1 MSKTIKTIKCPQCGS
16 TRVDQIREDHYR
28 CRSCSTE
35 FWLDSDDIT
44 IHHRHEYP
52 GGTGP
57 ALEEDF
63 LKKYK
68 KHVYLVTGVFMFF
81 VFVFPFISSLL
92 QRPSIKSPLE
102 RALSADE
109 DQEQYFW
116 SWEEVTAFLDRKG
129 QPVIMGIGTRRMSR
143 RRDGREQ
150 ETRLAV
156 TVSPETKKL
165 LKVQELTDLKS
176 LEEATLQELSDG
188 RIYLII
194 NDRKIYEVNRG
205 NYELR
210 EIVPQV
216 EFPEVKELAKGISQ
230 IEFNHSDPDGLTLM
244 TSLGKKYIFY
254 PVLKKIYTENELWNA
269 YEAMPPNPQVYTAF
283 QFSTISISEYTEEL
297 IQLVKYQYR
306 WQVGYPKNKPS
317 FQWQKDY
324 GGSGIFT
331 DRDPYRKV
339 FISDWSKQRSR
350 LVSYKDFTPEA
361 YYFSPE
367 VLHYDDNQVFITYR
381 PTVDKDAPR
390 IYQCLDARTAEV
402 KWTHQEDSDKE
413 HFFPYDVTL
422 PYGGGYILVGH
433 NLCMKF
439 SKTGT
444 VAYVQETR
452 SLLESA
458 EVKQRK

>member
-1 MSKTIKTIKCPQCGS
+1 
-16 TRVDQIREDHYR
+16 
-28 CRSCSTE
+28 
-35 FWLDSDDIT
+35 
-44 IHHRHEYP
+44 
-52 GGTGP
+52 
-57 ALEEDF
+57 
-63 LKKYK
+63 
-68 KHVYLVTGVFMFF
+68 MFF
-81 VFVFPFISSLL
+81 VFAFPFISSLF

-143 RRDGREQ
+143 RSDGREQ

-230 IEFNHSDPDGLTLM
+230 IEFNHGDPDGLDLM

-254 PVLKKIYTENELWNA
+254 PVLKKIYTEKELWNA
-269 YEAMPPNPQVYTAF
+269 YEVMPPNPQVYTAF
-283 QFSTISISEYTEEL
+283 QFSTISISEYKEEL
-297 IQLVKYQYR
+297 IQLVK
-306 WQVGYPKNKPS
+306 
-317 FQWQKDY
+317 
-324 GGSGIFT
+324 
-331 DRDPYRKV
+331 
-339 FISDWSKQRSR
+339 
-350 LVSYKDFTPEA
+350 
-361 YYFSPE
+361 
-367 VLHYDDNQVFITYR
+367 
-381 PTVDKDAPR
+381 
-390 IYQCLDARTAEV
+390 
-402 KWTHQEDSDKE
+402 
-413 HFFPYDVTL
+413 
-422 PYGGGYILVGH
+422 
-433 NLCMKF
+433 
-439 SKTGT
+439 
-444 VAYVQETR
+444 
-452 SLLESA
+452 
-458 EVKQRK
+458 

>member
-1 MSKTIKTIKCPQCGS
+1 MAKQIKTVKCPQCGS
-16 TRVDQIREDHYR
+16 TRADQIREDHYR

-44 IHHRHEYP
+44 IHHRHEYA

-63 LKKYK
+63 LKKNK
-68 KHVYLVTGVFMFF
+68 KYVYLLTGVFMFF
-81 VFVFPFISSLL
+81 VFAFPFISSLL
-92 QRPSIKSPLE
+92 HRSTINSPIGST
-102 RALSADE
+102 LSTKE
-109 DQEQYFW
+109 DQEKYSW

-129 QPVIMGIGTRRMSR
+129 QPVIMGVGTQSAR
-143 RRDGREQ
+143 RRINGTEK
-150 ETRLAV
+150 ETCFAV
-156 TVSPETKKL
+156 TVSPETKKI
-165 LKVQELTDLKS
+165 LKIQELVDLKS
-176 LEEATLQELSDG
+176 LEDAELQELSDG

-194 NDRKIYEVNRG
+194 NDRKIYEVDRG

-216 EFPEVKELAKGISQ
+216 EFPEIQALSKGISQ
-230 IEFNHSDPDGLTLM
+230 VEFSHGDPDGLDLM

-254 PVLKKIYTENELWNA
+254 PVLKKIYTEKELWNA
-269 YEAMPPNPQVYTAF
+269 YEVMPPNPQVYTAF
-283 QFSTISISEYTEEL
+283 KFSTISISEYKEEL

-306 WQVGYPKNKPS
+306 WQVGYPRSKPS

-339 FISDWSKQRSR
+339 FITDWSKQHSR

-381 PTVDKDAPR
+381 PTIDKDAPR

-402 KWTHQEDSDKE
+402 KWTYQEDSGTE

-439 SKTGT
+439 SKTGA
-444 VAYVQETR
+444 VAYIQETR
-452 SLLESA
+452 SLLGNA
-458 EVKQRK
+458 EVEQRK

>member
-1 MSKTIKTIKCPQCGS
+1 MG
-16 TRVDQIREDHYR
+16 V
-28 CRSCSTE
+28 
-35 FWLDSDDIT
+35 
-44 IHHRHEYP
+44 
-52 GGTGP
+52 GT
-57 ALEEDF
+57 
-63 LKKYK
+63 
-68 KHVYLVTGVFMFF
+68 
-81 VFVFPFISSLL
+81 
-92 QRPSIKSPLE
+92 Q
-102 RALSADE
+102 SA
-109 DQEQYFW
+109 
-116 SWEEVTAFLDRKG
+116 
-129 QPVIMGIGTRRMSR
+129 R
-143 RRDGREQ
+143 RRINGREK
-150 ETRLAV
+150 ETCFAV
-156 TVSPETKKL
+156 TVSPETKKI
-165 LKVQELTDLKS
+165 LKIQELADLKS
-176 LEEATLQELSDG
+176 LGDAELQELSDG

-194 NDRKIYEVNRG
+194 NDRKIYEVDRG

-230 IEFNHSDPDGLTLM
+230 VEFNHGDPDGLALM

-269 YEAMPPNPQVYTAF
+269 YEVMPPNPQVYTAF

-339 FISDWSKQRSR
+339 FITDWSKQRSR

-381 PTVDKDAPR
+381 PTIDKDAPR

-402 KWTHQEDSDKE
+402 KWTYQEDSRTD